1 MQIDAIPLSIK
12 YKIKYP
18 DEFIE
23 AVKRGEIVATKCKN
37 CGSVYFPPQKD
48 CYNCGKNEMEWIKV
62 SNEGE
67 IMTYSVVSQKPQG
80 FENYEDYVI
89 GIVKTKD
96 GINIMAWIKGQ
107 PKVGNKVRLTTDGMR
122 IIGEV
127 IR

>member
-1 MQIDAIPLSIK
+1 MQVDAIPLSIK

-18 DEFIE
+18 DEYIE
-23 AVKRGEIVATKCKN
+23 AVKRGEIVATRCKN

-67 IMTYSVVSQKPQG
+67 IMTYSIVSQKPQG
-80 FENYEDYVI
+80 FENYEDYII
-89 GIVKTKD
+89 GIVRAKD
-96 GINIMAWIKGQ
+96 GINLMAWIKGQ
-107 PKVGNKVRLTTDGMR
+107 PKVGGKVRLITDGTR

-127 IR
+127 V

>member
-1 MQIDAIPLSIK
+1 MQVDAIPLSIK

-23 AVKRGEIVATKCKN
+23 AVKRGEIVATRCKN

-67 IMTYSVVSQKPQG
+67 IMTYSIVSQKPQG
-80 FENYEDYVI
+80 FENYEDYII
-89 GIVKTKD
+89 GIVRAKD
-96 GINIMAWIKGQ
+96 GINLMAWIKGQ
-107 PKVGNKVRLTTDGMR
+107 PKVGGKVRLITDGTR

-127 IR
+127 V

>member
-1 MQIDAIPLSIK
+1 MQVDAIPLSIK

-23 AVKRGEIVATKCKN
+23 AVKRGEIVATRCKN

-67 IMTYSVVSQKPQG
+67 IMTYSIVSQKPQG
-80 FENYEDYVI
+80 FENYEDYII
-89 GIVKTKD
+89 GIVRAKD
-96 GINIMAWIKGQ
+96 GINLMAWIKGQ
-107 PKVGNKVRLTTDGMR
+107 PKVGGKVRLITDGTR
-122 IIGEV
+122 IIGEGV
-127 IR
+127 

>member
-1 MQIDAIPLSIK
+1 MQVDAIPLSIK

-23 AVKRGEIVATKCKN
+23 AVKRGEIVATRCKN

-67 IMTYSVVSQKPQG
+67 IMTYSIVSQKPQG
-80 FENYEDYVI
+80 FENYEDYIIEI
-89 GIVKTKD
+89 GRASV
-96 GINIMAWIKGQ
+96 
-107 PKVGNKVRLTTDGMR
+107 
-122 IIGEV
+122 
-127 IR
+127 

>member
-1 MQIDAIPLSIK
+1 MQVDAIPLSIK
-12 YKIKYP
+12 YKINYP

-23 AVKRGEIVATKCKN
+23 AVKRGEIVATRCKN

-67 IMTYSVVSQKPQG
+67 IMTYCIVSQKPQG
-80 FENYEDYVI
+80 FENYKDYII
-89 GIVKTKD
+89 GIVRTKD
-96 GINIMAWIKGQ
+96 GINLMAWIKGQ
-107 PKVGNKVRLTTDGMR
+107 PKVGGKVRLTTDDTR

-127 IR
+127 V